1 MTSVTRQNRREN
13 AKIRALNPH
22 TERTI
27 FARQQQQEQQPKDNT
42 KETNKE
48 TEKKNRLKIKPKS
61 VTCKRDP
68 LLRRV

>member
-22 TERTI
+22 TEITI
-27 FARQQQQEQQPKDNT
+27 FARQQQQEQQPQDNT
-42 KETNKE
+42 KETNKK
-48 TEKKNRLKIKPKS
+48 TKKKNDLKKPKS